1 MRAMWAKHA
10 AGAQRAAYWAN
21 TVANSPVPQ
30 TQSATADLERT
41 LRRELHFFILYR
53 LFEAALLALAA
64 ARPLLLSLEAPLRPR
79 LALATAAAYVLA
91 ALALWLW
98 SRRPS
103 ATLHMQ
109 VLVGLGVDILAAF
122 LALHALPA
130 AGTAIV
136 LLLLL
141 NLGAGSLLL
150 AWRAA
155 AAMTATAAFAV
166 IGAAVWT
173 WFSDGRADRSIAE
186 LVLLLASTIGAG
198 ALGQLLRRQMLASHA
213 LAAERG
219 AEAESLTEINEL
231 VIRRMRTGVLVL
243 EGDRIRLA
251 NEAAAAI
258 LGDGGDS
265 FALALPDVARRLA
278 AWRVDGNA
286 DTAPLRLG
294 AEQAEFIPRFVRLP
308 SGHERVLVFL
318 DDASMVARR
327 AESLT
332 LAALGRFSASLAHEI
347 RNPLAAISYAAQ
359 LLDESDGIPVAE
371 RRMLQIIQQQCQRM
385 DGIVESVLG
394 LARREHAKAEPV
406 ELAAFVQRYVEDFST
421 TLAEGNGHLLVEAPA
436 GAVDAVVDPG
446 HLQQVLTILV
456 QNALRYGRMP
466 GQPADVRL
474 TVRLDA
480 GLPLVQVCDRGP
492 GIPESVAAQLFRPFF
507 TTSEHGT
514 GLGLYIAR
522 ELCRAN
528 QATLDHVP
536 VPGGGACFRLR
547 LAALA
552 TPRHAR

>member
-1 MRAMWAKHA
+1 M
-10 AGAQRAAYWAN
+10 
-21 TVANSPVPQ
+21 PQ
-30 TQSATADLERT
+30 TQTATADLDRT

-64 ARPLLLSLEAPLRPR
+64 ARPLLLSLDAPARPL
-79 LALATAAAYVLA
+79 LALVNASLYALA
-91 ALALWLW
+91 ALGLWAW
-98 SRRPS
+98 SRRPD
-103 ATLHMQ
+103 AVLREQ
-109 VLVGLGVDILAAF
+109 VLTGIGVDILAAF
-122 LALHALPA
+122 FALHAMPA
-130 AGTAIV
+130 AGTAIT
-136 LLLLL
+136 LMLLL
-141 NLGAGSLLL
+141 NLGAASLLL
-150 AWRAA
+150 NVRAA
-155 AAMTATAAFAV
+155 TVATLAVAVAVVAAATWNG
-166 IGAAVWT
+166 IT
-173 WFSDGRADRSIAE
+173 DGWAGRGIAE
-186 LVLLLASTIGAG
+186 LILLLASTLGAG
-198 ALGQLLRRQMLASHA
+198 SVGQLLRRQMLASHT

-219 AEAESLTEINEL
+219 AEAEGLAEINDL

-278 AWRVDGNA
+278 TWRMDGNA
-286 DTAPLRLG
+286 DTTPLRLG
-294 AEQAEFIPRFVRLP
+294 HDQNEFIPRFVRLP
-308 SGHERVLVFL
+308 SRDDRVLVFL

-359 LLDESDGIPVAE
+359 LLDESEGIPLAE
-371 RRMLQIIQQQCQRM
+371 RRMLHIIQQQCQRM
-385 DGIVESVLG
+385 NGIVESVLG

-406 ELAAFVQRYVEDFST
+406 ELVEFVRRYAEDFSA
-421 TLAEGNGHLLVEAPA
+421 TLAEGNGCLRFEPPSGPVE
-436 GAVDAVVDPG
+436 AVVDPG
-446 HLQQVLTILV
+446 HLQQILTILV

-466 GQPADVRL
+466 GQPADLRL
-474 TVRLDA
+474 TVRPDA
-480 GLPLVQVCDRGP
+480 GHPLVQVCDRGP
-492 GIPESVAAQLFRPFF
+492 GIPDAVAAQLFRPFF

-536 VPGGGACFRLR
+536 VAGGGTCFRLR

-552 TPRHAR
+552 PLRGSP